1 MTTWTP
7 QPKNTQ
13 GVTITEGSPVGL
25 LLALTY
31 AATQTMAGITWT
43 LPTKNSTSWTL
54 QNKN

>member
-7 QPKNTQ
+7 QNKNNQELTL
-13 GVTITEGSPVGL
+13 TTGSPIGL

-31 AATQTMAGITWT
+31 AITQTVPAITWSNSN
-43 LPTKNSTSWTL
+43 KNSTAWTL